1 MMSTIETV
9 SSSKPKYKIFDAE
22 TGEEKKGAYF
32 VLKINASS
40 AVEKIAV
47 ANAMRAYIQ
56 TQRELGNPLYA
67 VHVER
72 YLQDALRDSTKNT
85 KKEERIDVLRFI

>member
-1 MMSTIETV
+1 MTKIETV

-22 TGEEKKGAYF
+22 TGEEKHGHYF
-32 VLKINASS
+32 VLKIDASS

-47 ANAMRAYIQ
+47 ANAMRTYVK
-56 TQRELGNPLYA
+56 TQRELGDPLYA

-72 YLQDALRDSTKNT
+72 YLQDALREMN
-85 KKEERIDVLRFI
+85 